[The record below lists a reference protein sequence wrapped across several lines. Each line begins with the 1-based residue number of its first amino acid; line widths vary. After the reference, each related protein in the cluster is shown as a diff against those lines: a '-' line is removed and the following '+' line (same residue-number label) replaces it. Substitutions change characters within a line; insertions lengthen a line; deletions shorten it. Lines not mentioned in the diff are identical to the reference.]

1 MASFLLF
8 SVFFVMGT
16 IFGSFAC
23 CQAYRICYRN
33 LGKKVGEYSEC
44 LACGHRLKWFELIP
58 IISWLWLGGKCRR
71 CGAKIG
77 LIELVSEIGM
87 GVLFSLILV
96 WGLQMAGWTIS
107 EMMVTGFGWQFEKI
121 LLGLANL
128 PILIRMV
135 LLMTVAVMSWILLV
149 YDMKWQELPSRLLFI
164 LIVVAGIYF
173 IVNELVRLGIL
184 DAGLGDLKMM
194 GWGRGGL
201 NNGAGKILLNEVQK
215 RELLGRDLLFLGGS
229 ILVLPV
235 LYFLLYKISREKL
248 VGGGDYL
255 LTCFMVLFLWRVEL
269 AMSLLCLAN
278 LLAFACNAK
287 NMLTKQQKRIAFGPY
302 LIVGFWVIFFLSQE
316 ILRYFYIVG

>member
-23 CQAYRICYRN
+23 CQAYRIRYRN
-33 LGKKVGEYSEC
+33 LGKKIGKYSEC
-44 LACGHRLKWFELIP
+44 LACGYRLKWFELIP

-107 EMMVTGFGWQFEKI
+107 EMMATGFGWQFEKI
-121 LLGLANL
+121 LIGLANL

-135 LLMTVAVMSWILLV
+135 LLMTVAVMSWVLLV
-149 YDMKWQELPSRLLFI
+149 YDMKWQELSSRLLFI

-173 IVNELVRLGIL
+173 MVNELVRLGIL

-201 NNGAGKILLNEVQK
+201 NNGVGKILLNEVQR

-235 LYFLLYKISREKL
+235 LYFLLYKISKEKL

-287 NMLTKQQKRIAFGPY
+287 NILVKQQKRIAFGPY